1 MGSAAPLTICASR
14 TSWNDKSKTRLA
26 EARVTVGAWGNSTP
40 ARRVARNRGA
50 TGTAVG
56 RESEPPN
63 ERALEAVAGLAVESE
78 EAIGGSQHV
87 GQLQC
92 GLLRG
97 HTEVLSKEA
106 MSAAW
111 LEFVAIR

>member
-1 MGSAAPLTICASR
+1 MCVRGRGPGAAGSPIS
-14 TSWNDKSKTRLA
+14 
-26 EARVTVGAWGNSTP
+26 
-40 ARRVARNRGA
+40 RGA
-50 TGTAVG
+50 TGTAIG

-63 ERALEAVAGLAVESE
+63 ERAIEAVAGLPVESE

>member
-1 MGSAAPLTICASR
+1 M
-14 TSWNDKSKTRLA
+14 
-26 EARVTVGAWGNSTP
+26 V
-40 ARRVARNRGA
+40 
-50 TGTAVG
+50 
-56 RESEPPN
+56 
-63 ERALEAVAGLAVESE
+63 VESE

-111 LEFVAIR
+111 LELLAIR